1 MATFTVTTP
10 DDVVASDGKLSLREA
25 VTQANATTAADTIVF
40 ASGLEGKTLT
50 LTGGELVL
58 RQDVTVDGDQNN
70 DRVEVTLSGGNT
82 QRIVRTSGTGTD
94 VVLTDLAVTD
104 GFIDSGAK
112 GGAIF
117 VGGDG
122 LTLSRCTLSDNGS
135 DWYSEECEGGGIF
148 LADGS
153 HATISD
159 SAIVD
164 NNVSYWGRGGG
175 IATGDNVSLVIRRSE
190 LSSNGVGYEGSAG
203 AISVGG
209 SLLIEDSRISGNWG
223 GVLGGGIDGSG
234 SDSRMGGCGTR
245 RVAREPLLAG
255 LEELLGPAVIHRR
268 GDPLAAAKLGDA
280 LLAAQVL
287 QYDADLLFSRKMP
300 ARRAP
305 DVFDDLLCR
314 RFYRL
319 GFLSHLRS

>member
-10 DDVVASDGKLSLREA
+10 DDVVPSDGKLSLREA
-25 VTQANATTAADTIVF
+25 MTQANATTAADTIVF

-112 GGAIF
+112 GG
-117 VGGDG
+117 
-122 LTLSRCTLSDNGS
+122 
-135 DWYSEECEGGGIF
+135 
-148 LADGS
+148 
-153 HATISD
+153 
-159 SAIVD
+159 
-164 NNVSYWGRGGG
+164 
-175 IATGDNVSLVIRRSE
+175 
-190 LSSNGVGYEGSAG
+190 
-203 AISVGG
+203 
-209 SLLIEDSRISGNWG
+209 
-223 GVLGGGIDGSG
+223 
-234 SDSRMGGCGTR
+234 
-245 RVAREPLLAG
+245 
-255 LEELLGPAVIHRR
+255 
-268 GDPLAAAKLGDA
+268 DA

>member
-1 MATFTVTTP
+1 M
-10 DDVVASDGKLSLREA
+10 VASDGKLSLREA

-58 RQDVTVDGDQNN
+58 RQDVTVDGDQTN

-153 HATISD
+153 HATIS
-159 SAIVD
+159 
-164 NNVSYWGRGGG
+164 RQ
-175 IATGDNVSLVIRRSE
+175 R
-190 LSSNGVGYEGSAG
+190 
-203 AISVGG
+203 
-209 SLLIEDSRISGNWG
+209 
-223 GVLGGGIDGSG
+223 
-234 SDSRMGGCGTR
+234 
-245 RVAREPLLAG
+245 
-255 LEELLGPAVIHRR
+255 HRR
-268 GDPLAAAKLGDA
+268 
-280 LLAAQVL
+280 Q
-287 QYDADLLFSRKMP
+287 
-300 ARRAP
+300 
-305 DVFDDLLCR
+305 
-314 RFYRL
+314 
-319 GFLSHLRS
+319 